1 MKKLLLILGL
11 SLGLGSTASADIYE
25 GKGALNII
33 TNGQIINEQLSD
45 NNSIKLPNYFKY
57 LTIIKDKDAFM
68 CSLEMEFNSRL
79 LTAVCVDV
87 DVK

>member
-1 MKKLLLILGL
+1 MKHLILTISLILG
-11 SLGLGSTASADIYE
+11 AAAVSADIYY
-25 GKGALNII
+25 GKDALNII
-33 TNGQIINEQLSD
+33 TNGQIVNEQLSG

-68 CSLEMEFNSRL
+68 CSLEMEFSSRL
-79 LTAVCVDV
+79 LTATCVDV